1 LKVIGNP
8 EQREVYRMAKPKVEK
23 VRQIIESMERI
34 IENGQSLARES
45 MDREPSQRSQNN
57 NWRYVKQDLMD
68 LKKLLGLS

>member
-1 LKVIGNP
+1 
-8 EQREVYRMAKPKVEK
+8 MAKPKVEE

>member
-1 LKVIGNP
+1 
-8 EQREVYRMAKPKVEK
+8 MAKPKVEE

-34 IENGQSLARES
+34 IENGQSLARDS

-68 LKKLLGLS
+68 LKKLLGLA

>member
-1 LKVIGNP
+1 MKVIGNL
-8 EQREVYRMAKPKVEK
+8 EQREVYRMAKPKVEE

>member
-1 LKVIGNP
+1 
-8 EQREVYRMAKPKVEK
+8 MAKPKVEK